1 MKSYF
6 NSKKNREKHRPDK
19 VLKKIKNSYE
29 NNSHKLILS
38 LTKESSP
45 LLNYNYNSQLSFLE
59 MKKED
64 NKKLIEELIISLQ
77 YTVFFM
83 EVSKKERIKISKN
96 MRLYFRYF
104 IENQLSRINFF
115 LEDFEFGNLK
125 KTNNVNQSLSII
137 DPVILTLNYLRKYFE
152 LELRRI
158 KSLPR
163 VTYLT
168 GFQVSMGPFLL
179 KLKELGVKQ
188 KDQITI
194 IKNLFDD
201 FKVDWEVLDR
211 ENIKLSILKPAQN
224 YLRINQKY
232 ENNIMEPKLTRFYSD
247 DLISNFIEQAKVLKD
262 EFKRF

>member
-1 MKSYF
+1 MKQFY
-6 NSKKNREKHRPDK
+6 
-19 VLKKIKNSYE
+19 
-29 NNSHKLILS
+29 
-38 LTKESSP
+38 
-45 LLNYNYNSQLSFLE
+45 
-59 MKKED
+59 
-64 NKKLIEELIISLQ
+64 
-77 YTVFFM
+77 
-83 EVSKKERIKISKN
+83 
-96 MRLYFRYF
+96 LY
-104 IENQLSRINFF
+104 L
-115 LEDFEFGNLK
+115 
-125 KTNNVNQSLSII
+125 VA
-137 DPVILTLNYLRKYFE
+137 
-152 LELRRI
+152 
-158 KSLPR
+158 
-163 VTYLT
+163 
-168 GFQVSMGPFLL
+168 L

>member
-1 MKSYF
+1 M
-6 NSKKNREKHRPDK
+6 
-19 VLKKIKNSYE
+19 
-29 NNSHKLILS
+29 
-38 LTKESSP
+38 
-45 LLNYNYNSQLSFLE
+45 
-59 MKKED
+59 
-64 NKKLIEELIISLQ
+64 
-77 YTVFFM
+77 
-83 EVSKKERIKISKN
+83 
-96 MRLYFRYF
+96 
-104 IENQLSRINFF
+104 
-115 LEDFEFGNLK
+115 
-125 KTNNVNQSLSII
+125 
-137 DPVILTLNYLRKYFE
+137 
-152 LELRRI
+152 
-158 KSLPR
+158 PR

>member
-19 VLKKIKNSYE
+19 VLKKIKHSYE
-29 NNSHKLILS
+29 NNCHKLLSS
-38 LTKESSP
+38 LTKENSP

-59 MKKED
+59 MKKD
-64 NKKLIEELIISLQ
+64 DSKKLIEELTTLLQ
-77 YTVFFM
+77 YAVFFM

-96 MRLYFRYF
+96 MRLYFRYY
-104 IENQLSRINFF
+104 IENQLSRIKFF

-125 KTNNVNQSLSII
+125 TTNNVKQSVSII
-137 DPVILTLNYLRKYFE
+137 DPVILTLTYLRNYFE

-179 KLKELGVKQ
+179 KLSKLGVKQ

>member
-1 MKSYF
+1 M
-6 NSKKNREKHRPDK
+6 EK
-19 VLKKIKNSYE
+19 E
-29 NNSHKLILS
+29 
-38 LTKESSP
+38 KEAV
-45 LLNYNYNSQLSFLE
+45 SQ
-59 MKKED
+59 
-64 NKKLIEELIISLQ
+64 
-77 YTVFFM
+77 
-83 EVSKKERIKISKN
+83 
-96 MRLYFRYF
+96 
-104 IENQLSRINFF
+104 
-115 LEDFEFGNLK
+115 
-125 KTNNVNQSLSII
+125 
-137 DPVILTLNYLRKYFE
+137 
-152 LELRRI
+152 
-158 KSLPR
+158 
-163 VTYLT
+163 
-168 GFQVSMGPFLL
+168 